1 MQKPYL
7 TNYNLLTTKDSWQVD
22 NVAEGIHEVK
32 GKYGHTTKNVKHVKL
47 NTKIVIAVWNTK
59 RLNMIQV
66 NTIFMWQYLLPK
78 KFGEN
83 IKKQFFKNSFCF

>member
-22 NVAEGIHEVK
+22 NVVEGIHEVK

-78 KFGEN
+78 KVW
-83 IKKQFFKNSFCF
+83 

>member
-32 GKYGHTTKNVKHVKL
+32 GKYGHTNKKCETCEIKYKNCNCCLEYKKVKHDSSEHNFYVAIFITKKSLVK
-47 NTKIVIAVWNTK
+47 T
-59 RLNMIQV
+59 
-66 NTIFMWQYLLPK
+66 
-78 KFGEN
+78 
-83 IKKQFFKNSFCF
+83 